1 MKHSQEEI
9 VNALKVIK
17 ETCSEQQ
24 EFDPCK
30 RCPLSKEGI
39 CVIQEQPPQEW
50 EIRPNIPE
58 WKAFN

>member
-24 EFDPCK
+24 EFEPCK
-30 RCPLSKEGI
+30 RCPLSKERI
-39 CVIQEQPPQEW
+39 CAIQEQPPQEW

-58 WKAFN
+58 